1 MFFYESRGGKEVVGE
16 ARIIEVGSG
25 TVDEV
30 LARFGDDLFL
40 TRPERGS
47 QRVEELWE
55 NPEVVN
61 KCMVLCKECFSRI
74 DSIGCEEGIRKEGFV
89 FVHRCPTRK
98 IIFQNLLEKHGIN
111 YISGERE
118 DFYERDELM
127 YHLPD

>member
-1 MFFYESRGGKEVVGE
+1 MTSYELQAGSRLFFYESRGGKEVVGE

-89 FVHRCPTRK
+89 FVPCESLPCSPTRMGCWK
-98 IIFQNLLEKHGIN
+98 
-111 YISGERE
+111 
-118 DFYERDELM
+118 
-127 YHLPD
+127 PPV